1 MSPSLSA
8 TKLLPFP
15 ILSKGKLSLLLVDLD
30 FVFVHVIV
38 TDGRF
43 LSAGSNQLRQDL
55 GGVDRHRPNLLQE
68 VQGLDVRT

>member
-1 MSPSLSA
+1 M
-8 TKLLPFP
+8 FQ
-15 ILSKGKLSLLLVDLD
+15 LD
-30 FVFVHVIV
+30 FVFVHVVV